1 MKRNLRTR
9 ILSFSIVF
17 MISAV
22 VLIFMFS
29 TSVADVEEQ
38 DIESSISQFI
48 SQLPDDIPDF
58 VKNILAEEG
67 IDLEELTNDPELRRE
82 MREKV
87 MENPEI
93 REEFQ
98 DRAAEEGMREESS
111 QEGSKDKQRSPNGD
125 KPKGKGRGIVDKYYK
140 SIVDNN
146 LFRPLGWGG
155 DKKRGPAFRII
166 GTVIAKG
173 QKPKALIFEFAK
185 NTTHYVAVG
194 EKIGNATVE
203 SIDEKSV
210 TLNQDGEEPLK
221 LNIMQASPFLGGS
234 AGGRGGGGA
243 NVSGGQPTPPKNVR
257 GSKSGGE
264 GPDKKIRER
273 LEKMSREEREK
284 FIQNMREER
293 RRGRD
298 GNSRGGER
306 AVREVL
312 RRR

>member
-22 VLIFMFS
+22 VLIFMSS

-58 VKNILAEEG
+58 VKNILEEEG

-98 DRAAEEGMREESS
+98 NRAAEQGKSAGKQR
-111 QEGSKDKQRSPNGD
+111 GSKGD
-125 KPKGKGRGIVDKYYK
+125 KSKGKGGGVVDEYYK
-140 SIVDNN
+140 SVVDNN

-210 TLNQDGEEPLK
+210 TLNQDGKEPLK
-221 LNIMQASPFLGGS
+221 LNIVQESPFLGGS
-234 AGGRGGGGA
+234 AGGKGGGGP

-264 GPDKKIRER
+264 RPDGKLREKF
-273 LEKMSREEREK
+273 EKMSREEREK
-284 FIQNMREER
+284 FIRNMREKR
-293 RRGRD
+293 REDRGRG
-298 GNSRGGER
+298 GNR
-306 AVREVL
+306 REVL